1 MCWESATGL
10 IGDLDGILAEKGV
23 ETLLLYS
30 ESFKNANMYYLTRF
44 LAPDP
49 FIFLKKVDASPV
61 IVVNQMEYPRAQKES
76 IVKDVRSYVD
86 YKYLEVVKAAKDP
99 QMGAVKFI
107 ANVAEKELGVDT
119 KICVPPD
126 FPAMAADVLRKEG
139 LTIKPMFNIVEKARE
154 TKDVDEIAEI
164 KVVQTVAEEANAEVI
179 DLIAN
184 ADVYPN
190 GTLIVEKE
198 PLTVGKVKSVF
209 GHKFLDLGC
218 TMEEDILVA
227 CGPKGSDP
235 HYSGDPQDVLKAN
248 QPIILDIFPRNV
260 QRRYWAD
267 MTRTIVKGKA
277 SDEVKKMFNTVLE
290 AKNASMDA
298 VQAGVLGSDV
308 YDVCCD
314 ALEKAGYETTRGGKK
329 ITKGLTHSLG
339 HGVGLEIHEGPGM
352 SELYKLPLKEHNIVT
367 VEPGLYDPDI
377 GGLRIED
384 IVEVTKTGC
393 NNLTKMEIRLEV

>member
-1 MCWESATGL
+1 M
-10 IGDLDGILAEKGV
+10 
-23 ETLLLYS
+23 
-30 ESFKNANMYYLTRF
+30 
-44 LAPDP
+44 
-49 FIFLKKVDASPV
+49 
-61 IVVNQMEYPRAQKES
+61 
-76 IVKDVRSYVD
+76 
-86 YKYLEVVKAAKDP
+86 
-99 QMGAVKFI
+99 
-107 ANVAEKELGVDT
+107 
-119 KICVPPD
+119 
-126 FPAMAADVLRKEG
+126 
-139 LTIKPMFNIVEKARE
+139 
-154 TKDVDEIAEI
+154 
-164 KVVQTVAEEANAEVI
+164 
-179 DLIAN
+179 
-184 ADVYPN
+184 
-190 GTLIVEKE
+190 EKE

-209 GHKFLDLGC
+209 GHKFLDHGC
-218 TMEEDILVA
+218 TIEEDILVA

-260 QRRYWAD
+260 QRRYWTD

-277 SDEVKKMFNTVLE
+277 SDKVKKMFNTVLE

-314 ALEKAGYETTRGGKK
+314 VLEKAGYETTRGGKK

-352 SELYKLPLKEHNIVT
+352 NELYKLPLKEHNIVT

-384 IVEVTKTGC
+384 VVEVTKTGC